1 MASRS
6 HHSTAWLIAA
16 AGGAAVI
23 AVVLWLLFAGSAA
36 TPTLD
41 TRVDLDLPRPSLP
54 EAPDIRPV
62 EPPTVLTGPAS
73 APPAA

>member
-6 HHSTAWLIAA
+6 HHSTAWLMVA
-16 AGGAAVI
+16 AGGAAII

-41 TRVDLDLPRPSLP
+41 TRVDLNLPRPTLP
-54 EAPDIRPV
+54 DAPDLRPV
-62 EPPTVLTGPAS
+62 DPPTVA
-73 APPAA
+73 AQPPAPAA

>member
-6 HHSTAWLIAA
+6 HHSTAWLVVA

-54 EAPDIRPV
+54 DAPDLQPV
-62 EPPTVLTGPAS
+62 EPPTVVTQPGA
-73 APPAA
+73 APV